1 MIVAT
6 DNFETGRD
14 NQAVAVVA
22 CLQDAAPRR
31 RQIEASEFERLLQ
44 RAMEVLSLRE
54 RSALMERSRLT
65 AEADAAA
72 AIAVAS

>member
-1 MIVAT
+1 MRVEIG
-6 DNFETGRD
+6 NFETSGENR
-14 NQAVAVVA
+14 ALVAVA
-22 CLQDAAPRR
+22 CLQDAAAGE
-31 RQIEASEFERLLQ
+31 RQIEAREFERLLH

-65 AEADAAA
+65 READTAP